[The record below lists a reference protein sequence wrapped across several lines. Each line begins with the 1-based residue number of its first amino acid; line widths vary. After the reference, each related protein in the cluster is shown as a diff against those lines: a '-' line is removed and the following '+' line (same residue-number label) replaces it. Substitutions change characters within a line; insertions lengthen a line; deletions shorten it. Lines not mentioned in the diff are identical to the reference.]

1 MKPKEKAKD
10 EVDDPTTRQEEEEEE
25 DEEVQDVKP
34 KKQNT
39 CNRQIRSMGSDANDP
54 VSNEKRNNKKN
65 NEVPS

>member
-1 MKPKEKAKD
+1 MKPNMKAED
-10 EVDDPTTRQEEEEEE
+10 EVDDPTTRQEEEGE

-39 CNRQIRSMGSDANDP
+39 CNRQIRSTDSDANDS
-54 VSNEKRNNKKN
+54 VSNEKPNNKKN